1 METKQGELKQAQG
14 QLAAYT
20 ERYSSAEAAKEEMVL
35 KQVAA
40 REAQVATLKSHREQQ
55 EATCASFVDV
65 TSQAIRRS
73 VRLLGQFLTDCL

>member
-1 METKQGELKQAQG
+1 
-14 QLAAYT
+14 
-20 ERYSSAEAAKEEMVL
+20 MVL